1 MKKILIGYD
10 ESDTAK
16 RALERAAELA
26 KAFGSELIVTSV
38 APVNI
43 GTARSVGPID
53 PTDPPEAH
61 IEELRHARAFLEGQG
76 LQADYTP
83 AIGHP
88 AETIA
93 EVAKERGVDLVVL
106 GTHEPSIIERLL
118 GQSVSESVSHRVHCD
133 VLIVHPGAK
142 AP

>member
-10 ESDTAK
+10 ESDVAK

-26 KAFGSELIVTSV
+26 KAFDSELIVTSV
-38 APVNI
+38 APIMTNI
-43 GTARSVGPID
+43 GRSAGPID

-61 IEELRHARAFLEGQG
+61 IEELKHARTFLEGRG
-76 LQADYTP
+76 LKADYAP

-93 EVAKERGVDLVVL
+93 QVAQERGADLVVL
-106 GTHEPSIIERLL
+106 GTHEPSVIGRLF
-118 GQSVSESVSHRVHCD
+118 GQSVSESVAHKVHCD
-133 VLIVHPGAK
+133 VLIVH
-142 AP
+142 